1 MKHIKKKDILSET
14 KPDSIA
20 KNLGIVVTDNKP
32 KIIVSNDVQSDTV
45 DVMRTINGNGSHD
58 VNCNFT
64 SDRDIVTETFDIG
77 RILNNEDILSTD
89 RLASTSTHVVSSNSS
104 DMENEVKD
112 IYDNKATYEYI

>member
-1 MKHIKKKDILSET
+1 M
-14 KPDSIA
+14 
-20 KNLGIVVTDNKP
+20 
-32 KIIVSNDVQSDTV
+32 
-45 DVMRTINGNGSHD
+45 
-58 VNCNFT
+58 
-64 SDRDIVTETFDIG
+64 TETFDIG